1 MTMSSAGTKIETKI
15 EKQDSA
21 PQAKLRALL
30 VEDNAMDAALVVRAL
45 YKSGFEVTA
54 EVVQDEAAFT
64 KALRDRPPDI
74 VLADFNL
81 PNWTGMA
88 ALNALRQEGS
98 DAPMI
103 LVSGS
108 VGDVTAVECIRQG
121 ATDYVLKDSLARL
134 PGAVRRALEETT
146 LRQQH
151 KEAEQALLE
160 QKYALDQHA
169 IVATTDVQGTIT
181 YVNDKFCAISKYSRY
196 ELLGQN
202 HRILN
207 SGHHPKEFFQQMYH
221 AIAKGQVWHGEI
233 CNRAKDGST
242 YWVDTSVVP
251 FLDAYGKPRQYMA
264 IRADITERKRAE
276 GRLARQAE
284 ELAASRQALEEQ
296 TLMLKLVL
304 DNMGEGL
311 VAADGEAHFLLWN
324 EAAKRLMGRGA
335 ADLPSEQWTPHYRV
349 FLPDG
354 ITPYPPDS
362 LPLVRA
368 LRGESVQVELIVEPP
383 EPDSKVWLEVTAR
396 PLKDAHGKLRG
407 GVAVMRDVTERK
419 HAEQEREDLLVRLKV
434 SSADL
439 EQRVNERTSEL
450 SATLNEREVLL
461 QEIHHRVKNNL
472 QVISSLMNL
481 QLRSITD
488 PPTREALQEA
498 QSRVKAISLIH
509 EMLYQST
516 DYANVP
522 FSEYARKLT
531 ANVFDVVGVAPGCVS
546 LDLAID
552 DVALAVNQAIPC
564 GLILNELITNAL
576 KHGFPNGR
584 RGTVRVAL
592 GKLDTGNLQL
602 SVTDDGVGIPA
613 GLDIRHTKS
622 LGMHLVH
629 TLAEQLGAEL
639 EMARDQGTS
648 MKFTFAGGNGSGTG
662 THR

>member
-1 MTMSSAGTKIETKI
+1 MSSAGTKIE
-15 EKQDSA
+15 KQDSA
-21 PQAKLRALL
+21 APQTKLRALL

-45 YKSGFEVTA
+45 HKNGFEVA
-54 EVVQDEAAFT
+54 ADVVQDEAAFT

-81 PNWTGMA
+81 PNWSGMA
-88 ALNALRQEGS
+88 ALNALRREGS

-151 KEAEQALLE
+151 KEAEEALRE

-181 YVNDKFCAISKYSRY
+181 YVNDRFCAISKYSRE

-207 SGHHPKEFFQQMYH
+207 SGHHPKEFFQQMYRSIGH
-221 AIAKGQVWHGEI
+221 GQVWRDEI
-233 CNRAKDGST
+233 CNRAKDGSI
-242 YWVDTSVVP
+242 YWVDTTVVP
-251 FLDAYGKPRQYMA
+251 FLDALGKPRQYMA
-264 IRADITERKRAE
+264 IRTDITERKRAE
-276 GRLARQAE
+276 EHTVRQAE
-284 ELAASRQALEEQ
+284 ELAKSRQALVEQ
-296 TLMLKLVL
+296 SLMLKLVL

-354 ITPYPPDS
+354 ITPYPPES

-368 LRGESVQVELIVEPP
+368 LRGESVRVELIVEPP
-383 EPDSKVWLEVTAR
+383 QPDSKVWLEVTAR
-396 PLKDAHGKLRG
+396 PLKDAQGKLCG

-419 HAEQEREDLLVRLKV
+419 HAEQEREDLLVRLKA
-434 SSADL
+434 SSAEL
-439 EQRVNERTSEL
+439 EQRVHERTAEL
-450 SATLNEREVLL
+450 SNTLNERGVLL
-461 QEIHHRVKNNL
+461 QEVHHRVKNNL

-481 QLRSITD
+481 QLRGIKD

-509 EMLYQST
+509 EMLYQSS

-531 ANVFDVVGVAPGCVS
+531 ANVFDVVGVAPGSVS
-546 LDLAID
+546 LELAIE
-552 DVALAVNQAIPC
+552 DVALAVHKAIPC

-592 GKLDTGNLQL
+592 GEVSAGKMQL

-639 EMARDQGTS
+639 EMARDRGTS
-648 MKFTFAGGNGSGTG
+648 MKFTFASP
-662 THR
+662 H